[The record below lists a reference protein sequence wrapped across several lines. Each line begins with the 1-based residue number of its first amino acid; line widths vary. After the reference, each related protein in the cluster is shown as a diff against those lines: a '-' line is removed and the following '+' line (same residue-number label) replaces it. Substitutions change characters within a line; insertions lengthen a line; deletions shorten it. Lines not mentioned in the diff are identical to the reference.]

1 MMRCPVVRSKITRF
15 TAVSG
20 SAYVEIPFLLIPPT
34 PRKQMSARAFENELI
49 AKSPTRDFFC
59 SKISPPL
66 ITMDAFVDGFLKME
80 RPLFVKIVTLA
91 SARKFNNKKAVE
103 PELIKTIL

>member
-1 MMRCPVVRSKITRF
+1 MVSGSAVWSVIKCVIILQSAVWKFESRPTLNPSVTIMRFPVVRSNITRF

-34 PRKQMSARAFENELI
+34 PKKQMSARAFENELI

-59 SKISPPL
+59 
-66 ITMDAFVDGFLKME
+66 
-80 RPLFVKIVTLA
+80 
-91 SARKFNNKKAVE
+91 
-103 PELIKTIL
+103 